1 MSFTKNH
8 ADQNKA
14 MTERANQLVTES
26 GFFNPPPP
34 LKDQWEYG
42 RYRQPFMDRIT
53 SQMAAEFPDVPRS
66 RVSSRVSR
74 ALMKAH
80 GDYVRKNKPS

>member
-1 MSFTKNH
+1 MTFTKKH
-8 ADQNKA
+8 SDQNKA
-14 MTERANQLVTES
+14 MTKRANELVAES

-34 LKDQWEYG
+34 MKNQWEFG
-42 RYRQPFMDRIT
+42 RYRQPYLDRIT
-53 SQMAAEFPDVPRS
+53 NQIAGEFPDVPRR

-80 GDYVRKNKPS
+80 GDYVRRNKSN